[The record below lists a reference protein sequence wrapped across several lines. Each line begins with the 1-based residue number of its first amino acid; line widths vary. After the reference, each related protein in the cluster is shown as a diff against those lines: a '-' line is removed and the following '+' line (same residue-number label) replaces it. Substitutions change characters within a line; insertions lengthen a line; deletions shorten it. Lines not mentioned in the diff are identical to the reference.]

1 MNQYNKRNR
10 NNEPKVKDTY
20 KLCMK
25 ESQGQNDGKTV
36 KLEIVTSAL
45 EMHKYTG
52 KTQAKWDRK
61 KKRNYEKEMEYYVKV
76 R

>member
-1 MNQYNKRNR
+1 MSGCYNQNRLLVMNQYNTRNR

-36 KLEIVTSAL
+36 
-45 EMHKYTG
+45 
-52 KTQAKWDRK
+52 
-61 KKRNYEKEMEYYVKV
+61 N
-76 R
+76 

>member
-1 MNQYNKRNR
+1 MNQYNTRNR

-36 KLEIVTSAL
+36 
-45 EMHKYTG
+45 
-52 KTQAKWDRK
+52 
-61 KKRNYEKEMEYYVKV
+61 N
-76 R
+76 